1 MKKTGYLR
9 KKSVECFIHI
19 ILIVLSLTTIILS
32 SLLVKHN
39 DDLKNALI
47 SIGCSILGA
56 SSVSLIFIIKDI
68 INTQKEANELI
79 KRIVDKS
86 CYFFIYSIIFHLEYL
101 EGKNASEFI
110 NNEIG
115 KYAFVLNDRARAYKI
130 YLYNDLSKCQEEFF
144 TKEEWEG
151 INSTRTYLELLLNSN
166 NTIEGNNLKNIF
178 ICLSKIPDVDSALNQ
193 TISSFKDK
201 DVDEYLNFL
210 KANIITPLIK
220 KISNKK
226 TSRKI
231 GNSSKLRPF
240 PKPVVSKL
248 RDDSLKNIEDI
259 LKTLLKKGIIKRS
272 FSKP

>member
-9 KKSVECFIHI
+9 KKRVECIIHI

-56 SSVSLIFIIKDI
+56 SSVSVIFIIKDI
-68 INTQKEANELI
+68 INKQKEANELI

-86 CYFFIYSIIFHLEYL
+86 CYFFIYSIIVHI
-101 EGKNASEFI
+101 EGLGDKIASDFI

-115 KYAFVLNDRARAYKI
+115 KYAFVLNDRAKAYKI
-130 YLYNDLSKCQEEFF
+130 YLYNDLSKCQEVFF

-166 NTIEGNNLKNIF
+166 NTVEGNNLKNIF
-178 ICLSKIPDVDSALNQ
+178 ICLSKIPDVASALNQ

-201 DVDEYLNFL
+201 DVDDYLGFL
-210 KANIITPLIK
+210 KANIITTLIK
-220 KISNKK
+220 KFSNIK
-226 TSRKI
+226 SSGVN

-240 PKPVVSKL
+240 PEPIVCKL
-248 RDDSLKNIEDI
+248 IDDPLIDNEDI
-259 LKTLLKKGIIKRS
+259 LESLLKKNR
-272 FSKP
+272 

>member
-32 SLLVKHN
+32 SLFVKHN

-101 EGKNASEFI
+101 EGKIAASEFI

-115 KYAFVLNDRARAYKI
+115 KYEFVLNDRARAYKI
-130 YLYNDLSKCQEEFF
+130 YLYNDLSKCQEVFF

-166 NTIEGNNLKNIF
+166 NTIQGNNLKNIF

-193 TISSFKDK
+193 AISSFKDK
-201 DVDEYLNFL
+201 DVDDYLKFL
-210 KANIITPLIK
+210 KANKRTRLIK
-220 KISNKK
+220 KNSNKK
-226 TSRKI
+226 SSDVVD
-231 GNSSKLRPF
+231 NSSIPIVAKL
-240 PKPVVSKL
+240 K
-248 RDDSLKNIEDI
+248 DDSLINKEDI
-259 LKTLLKKGIIKRS
+259 LKTSLKKRIIKRS

>member
-9 KKSVECFIHI
+9 KKSIECFIHI

-68 INTQKEANELI
+68 VSTQKEANELI

-101 EGKNASEFI
+101 EGKIAASEFI

-115 KYAFVLNDRARAYKI
+115 KYEFVLNDRARAYKI
-130 YLYNDLSKCQEEFF
+130 YLYNDLSKCQEVFF

-178 ICLSKIPDVDSALNQ
+178 ICLSKIPDVASAFNQ
-193 TISSFKDK
+193 TILSFKDK
-201 DVDEYLNFL
+201 DVDDYLKFL
-210 KANIITPLIK
+210 KANKRTRLIK

-226 TSRKI
+226 SSRKT
-231 GNSSKLRPF
+231 GNSSKPRPF
-240 PKPVVSKL
+240 LNPIVSNL

-259 LKTLLKKGIIKRS
+259 LKSLSEIIIKRS

>member
-47 SIGCSILGA
+47 SIGCSMLGA

-68 INTQKEANELI
+68 VNAQKEANELI

-86 CYFFIYSIIFHLEYL
+86 CYFFIYSIIFHLKDL
-101 EGKNASEFI
+101 DNKTASDFI

-115 KYAFVLNDRARAYKI
+115 KYKFVLNDRARAYKI
-130 YLYNDLSKCQEEFF
+130 YLYNDLSKCQEVFF

-193 TISSFKDK
+193 TISSFIDK
-201 DVDEYLNFL
+201 DVKDYLKFL
-210 KANIITPLIK
+210 KANKRTRLIK
-220 KISNKK
+220 KNSNKK
-226 TSRKI
+226 SS
-231 GNSSKLRPF
+231 GVVDNSSIPIVAKL
-240 PKPVVSKL
+240 K
-248 RDDSLKNIEDI
+248 DDSLKNKEDI
-259 LKTLLKKGIIKRS
+259 LKTSLKKRIIKRS

>member
-9 KKSVECFIHI
+9 KKRAECIIHI

-39 DDLKNALI
+39 GDLKNALI

-68 INTQKEANELI
+68 VNTQKEANELI

-86 CYFFIYSIIFHLEYL
+86 CCFFIYSIILHLECL
-101 EGKNASEFI
+101 GDKIASDFI

-130 YLYNDLSKCQEEFF
+130 YLYNDLSKCQEVFF

-178 ICLSKIPDVDSALNQ
+178 ICLSKIPDVASALNQ
-193 TISSFKDK
+193 PISSFKDK
-201 DVDEYLNFL
+201 DVDDYLGFL
-210 KANIITPLIK
+210 KANIITPLIM
-220 KISNKK
+220 KILNTKS
-226 TSRKI
+226 SRVI
-231 GNSSKLRPF
+231 GDSSKLRPF
-240 PKPVVSKL
+240 PGPIISKL
-248 RDDSLKNIEDI
+248 RDDPSIDKEDI
-259 LKTLLKKGIIKRS
+259 LKSLLKNNH
-272 FSKP
+272 